1 MADND
6 RKLLALFEEYHQ
18 TQRSAHEATGM
29 IDFHSRPT
37 EDQMA
42 GEDGQEA
49 LEYLQAFASVHEE
62 RSKSR
67 SDNEEFE
74 GSTNDDA
81 EGEADDEQT
90 KGNDSRFLQEE
101 DA

>member
-1 MADND
+1 
-6 RKLLALFEEYHQ
+6 
-18 TQRSAHEATGM
+18 M

-42 GEDGQEA
+42 GEDDQEA
-49 LEYLQAFASVHEE
+49 LKYLQAFTSVQEE

-74 GSTNDDA
+74 GSAGDDA

-90 KGNDSRFLQEE
+90 EGNDSRFLQGE